1 MFADI
6 RAMQSL
12 NQAFCS
18 AIDGSHC
25 VSQSTSVAE
34 EVEDIADV
42 APYIMVLPLSVLG
55 SATRLRARF

>member
-1 MFADI
+1 
-6 RAMQSL
+6 MQSL